1 MNYMDFLGGGFAE
14 QMPNPTIPGGGTP
27 IMPQQMGGLFGGG
40 PPPQMSPLQGMGLGS
55 PFFRPMP
62 NQGFTPSRTNA
73 MSPQAMTLL
82 GMDPN
87 MPNMVGPTSAL
98 PPEMQPQASQLKMY
112 GMNNQNWLR
121 SQMAGSGSAAP
132 AAPAAPPALPAGS
145 PAAAYGDI
153 TDPNILMGN
162 NQINL
167 RNGDAQS
174 YANPYYGMTANPNLS
189 LHKQMMQLA
198 KIQQGLMGMDSGYG
212 GE

>member
-98 PPEMQPQASQLKMY
+98 PAEMQPQASQLKMY
-112 GMNNQNWLR
+112 GMNNQNQP
-121 SQMAGSGSAAP
+121 SAP
-132 AAPAAPPALPAGS
+132 APAPALPA
-145 PAAAYGDI
+145 
-153 TDPNILMGN
+153 PNPTSLAPNDVYNMAQALNSYQRYMAPGVSEHDAWLKH
-162 NQINL
+162 QRNL
-167 RNGDAQS
+167 V
-174 YANPYYGMTANPNLS
+174 
-189 LHKQMMQLA
+189 
-198 KIQQGLMGMDSGYG
+198 YG
-212 GE
+212 GDSYSDFQG

>member
-1 MNYMDFLGGGFAE
+1 
-14 QMPNPTIPGGGTP
+14 
-27 IMPQQMGGLFGGG
+27 
-40 PPPQMSPLQGMGLGS
+40 
-55 PFFRPMP
+55 MP

-73 MSPQAMTLL
+73 MSPQAMAML

-98 PPEMQPQASQLKMY
+98 PAEMQPQESALKMY

-132 AAPAAPPALPAGS
+132 AAPAPPPALPTGS

-174 YANPYYGMTANPNLS
+174 YANPYYGMMANPNLS